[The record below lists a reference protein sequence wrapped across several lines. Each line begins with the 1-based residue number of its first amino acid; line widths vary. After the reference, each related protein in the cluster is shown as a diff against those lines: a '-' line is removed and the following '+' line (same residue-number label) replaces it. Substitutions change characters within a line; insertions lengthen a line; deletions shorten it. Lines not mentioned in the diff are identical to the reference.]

1 MKVRTKMKF
10 EFDKFVKDIE
20 VRKDELARKKEI
32 ALEIAEQDRLRRL
45 RAQRYHEKWQ
55 NRIVWER

>member
-1 MKVRTKMKF
+1 MNF

-20 VRKDELARKKEI
+20 DRRDNENRKKEI
-32 ALEIAEQDRLRRL
+32 ALEIAEHDRLRRL
-45 RAQRYHEKWQ
+45 RAERYHERWQ

>member
-1 MKVRTKMKF
+1 MKERIKMNF

-20 VRKDELARKKEI
+20 IRKDNDVKKKEI
-32 ALEIAEQDRLRRL
+32 ALEIAEHDRLRRL
-45 RAQRYHEKWQ
+45 RAERYHEKWQ